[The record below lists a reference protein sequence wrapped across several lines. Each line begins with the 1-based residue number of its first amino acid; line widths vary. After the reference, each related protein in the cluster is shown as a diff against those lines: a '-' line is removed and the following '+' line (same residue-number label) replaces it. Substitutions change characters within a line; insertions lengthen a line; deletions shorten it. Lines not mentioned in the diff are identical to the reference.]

1 MFSLQRL
8 LGKEDKFFSLL
19 ESSAEEAQTSV
30 QALVKLMQDLEKQP
44 VSLDE
49 FKYSRRKDKEITGE
63 ITAAV
68 YTTFVTALEREDI
81 EDLSNALYKIP
92 KTVVKFTERLLI
104 APQRVRGIDF
114 SRQISLL
121 ERATG
126 VVLEMVKALREGMKL
141 EKIRDLNDK
150 LQFLEGEADEHM
162 LILYKDLFSGKY
174 EPLQV
179 ILLKELFELLEKMI
193 DRCRDAG
200 NVVAHIVL
208 KNS

>member
-19 ESSAEEAQTSV
+19 ESSADEALTSV
-30 QALVKLMQDLEKQP
+30 RGLAKLTQDLEKQLVP
-44 VSLDE
+44 LDE
-49 FKYSRRKDKEITGE
+49 LKYSRRKDKEITTE
-63 ITAAV
+63 ISAAV
-68 YTTFVTALEREDI
+68 YSTFVTALEREDI

-104 APQRVRGIDF
+104 APQHVRGVDF
-114 SRQISLL
+114 SKQVSLL

-126 VVLEMVKALREGMKL
+126 VVLEMVKALRDGMNL
-141 EKIRDLNDK
+141 EKIHDLNDK
-150 LQFLEGEADEHM
+150 LQFLESEADEQM
-162 LILYKDLFSGKY
+162 TALYKDLFSGKY

-179 ILLKELFELLEKMI
+179 IILKDLFELLEKMI

-200 NVVAHIVL
+200 YVVAHVVL

>member
-19 ESSAEEAQTSV
+19 ESSAEEARTSV
-30 QALVKLMQDLEKQP
+30 QALVKLMADLEKQP

-49 FKYSRRKDKEITGE
+49 FKYSRRKDKEITSA
-63 ITAAV
+63 ISVAV

-92 KTVVKFTERLLI
+92 KTIVKFTERLLI
-104 APQRVRGIDF
+104 APQRIRGIDF

-126 VVLEMVKALREGMKL
+126 VVLEMVKALRGGMNL

-162 LILYKDLFSGKY
+162 LTLYKDLFGGNY
-174 EPLQV
+174 EPVQI
-179 ILLKELFELLEKMI
+179 ILLKDLYELLEKMI

>member
-19 ESSAEEAQTSV
+19 ESSAEEALTSV
-30 QALVKLMQDLEKQP
+30 RALAKLMQDLEKQLVP
-44 VSLDE
+44 LDE
-49 FKYSRRKDKEITGE
+49 FKYSRRKDKEITSE
-63 ITAAV
+63 ISEAV

-104 APQRVRGIDF
+104 APQQVRGVDF
-114 SRQISLL
+114 SKQVSLL

-126 VVLEMVKALREGMKL
+126 VVVEMVKALRDGMDL

-150 LQFLEGEADEHM
+150 LQFLESEADEQM
-162 LILYKDLFSGKY
+162 MTLYKDLFSGKY
-174 EPLQV
+174 QPLQV
-179 ILLKELFELLEKMI
+179 IILKDLFELLEKMI

-200 NVVAHIVL
+200 NVIAHIAL

>member
-19 ESSAEEAQTSV
+19 ESSAEEARTSV
-30 QALVKLMQDLEKQP
+30 QALVKLMVDLEKQP

-49 FKYSRRKDKEITGE
+49 FKYSRRKDKEITSE

-104 APQRVRGIDF
+104 APQRIRGIDF

-126 VVLEMVKALREGMKL
+126 VVLEMVKALRGGMKL

-162 LILYKDLFSGKY
+162 LTLYKDLFSGNY
-174 EPLQV
+174 EPVQV
-179 ILLKELFELLEKMI
+179 ILAKDLYELLEKMI

>member
-19 ESSAEEAQTSV
+19 ESSAEEARTSV
-30 QALVKLMQDLEKQP
+30 QALVKLMQDLEKQLVP
-44 VSLDE
+44 LDE
-49 FKYSRRKDKEITGE
+49 FKYSRRKDKEITSE
-63 ITAAV
+63 ISTAV

-104 APQRVRGIDF
+104 APQQVRGIDF
-114 SRQISLL
+114 SKQVSLL

-126 VVLEMVKALREGMKL
+126 VVVEMVKALHYGMNL

-150 LQFLEGEADEHM
+150 LQFLESEADEQM
-162 LILYKDLFSGKY
+162 LSLYKDLFSGKY
-174 EPLQV
+174 QPLQI
-179 ILLKELFELLEKMI
+179 ILLKDLFELLEKMI